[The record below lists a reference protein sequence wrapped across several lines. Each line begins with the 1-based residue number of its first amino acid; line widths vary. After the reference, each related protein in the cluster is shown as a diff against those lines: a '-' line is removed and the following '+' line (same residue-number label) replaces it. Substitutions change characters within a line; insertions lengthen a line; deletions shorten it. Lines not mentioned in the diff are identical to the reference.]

1 MNLLTSYI
9 SNFLGRKGSYVF
21 LATVFARIFSFLAAW
36 VALKLIPNKE
46 LGVVL
51 FAYNMIIFIIPIS
64 GLGLHQSFIRYGA
77 LLKTAE
83 EKNSLFLYVLKKGLL
98 ASLLL
103 ILLVFVST
111 FFINFQFQNTKIY
124 VFLLSFII
132 IPSFLLEIIKAQLR
146 LSHNNKNFAFTEIL
160 QSIFLLIS
168 VISLS
173 YFFAELGYA
182 IALLLAPLLT
192 SLVFI
197 NKVKINFKLKSKL
210 TITDLKF
217 WKYGFFA
224 SLSNVV
230 TQLLFVIDILLI
242 GSLLV
247 DTEMVTNYRYISL
260 IPFSLLFLPRVF
272 IATDFV
278 AFTEKIYDK
287 KYIEKYIKSYMLLFL
302 LVSVILVIVSYFF
315 GEFIMIQLDVNFAK
329 YTSTFFILM
338 IGISG
343 IFIFRG
349 LFGNLLSSIGK
360 AYINYYIVTVALLL
374 NVVSNYYLIPK
385 YGIKGAA
392 ITSAI
397 LMWFTGVVSAILFK
411 ILYKKVLFKHEKTS
425 SSAPKL
431 L

>member
-1 MNLLTSYI
+1 MNLITSYI
-9 SNFLGRKGSYVF
+9 ANFLGRKGSYVLF
-21 LATVFARIFSFLAAW
+21 ATIFARIFSFLAAW
-36 VALKLIPNKE
+36 FALKLIPNKE

-51 FAYNMIIFIIPIS
+51 FAYNIIIFIVPIS
-64 GLGLHQSFIRYGA
+64 GLGLHQSFLRYGA
-77 LLKTAE
+77 LLKSAE
-83 EKNSLFLYVLKKGLL
+83 EKNSLFLYVLKKGFLV
-98 ASLLL
+98 SLLL
-103 ILLVFVST
+103 IVLINISA
-111 FFINFQFQNTKIY
+111 FFIDFQFQNTKIY
-124 VFLLSFII
+124 LVLLSFII

-146 LSHNNKNFAFTEIL
+146 LNHNNKSFAYTEIV

-168 VISLS
+168 VVVLS

-182 IALLLAPLLT
+182 IALVLAPTLTALL
-192 SLVFI
+192 FI
-197 NKVKINFKLKSKL
+197 TKININYRLKDKLQ
-210 TITDLKF
+210 ITDFTF

-230 TQLLFVIDILLI
+230 TQLLFIIDILLI
-242 GSLLV
+242 GYLLV
-247 DTEMVTNYRYISL
+247 NTEMVTNYRYISL

-302 LVSVILVIVSYFF
+302 IVSFMLVTASYFF
-315 GEFIMIQLDVNFAK
+315 GDFVLKLLDENFVK
-329 YTSTFFILM
+329 YSQTFFILM
-338 IGISG
+338 VGISG

-360 AYINYYIVTVALLL
+360 AHVNYYIATIALAF
-374 NVVSNYYLIPK
+374 NIASNYYLIPI

-397 LMWFTGVVSAILFK
+397 LMWFTGIVSAICFK
-411 ILYKKVLFKHEKTS
+411 LLYNKVLLKTE
-425 SSAPKL
+425 
-431 L
+431 